1 MTRLT
6 AQLVQPEAQVASPTL
21 GGLLTGLEAGPV
33 LSWGLLEVVALRL
46 APAEDLVG
54 RQRFATPEEHL
65 KLVQVPTYGT
75 VVLRNTSLDHRLIV
89 PMHIGFFQPGAQNHA
104 TSRALVLEA
113 GETLPVNDCFCIQA
127 AQGGLLQAAQQRF
140 VMLPLGLR
148 QHALTKRH
156 TQGYSRLW
164 ADIDGYTRQ
173 YGLATGGHLERFLRP
188 NFDQLL
194 PLRHALEPVPGQVG
208 AAYFVAGRLAGV
220 EVVPHEAY
228 WQELSPILAIYCYGP
243 ESLRAERRG
252 YRRASEPLDLE
263 SLADLEDLAHRL
275 RDVRAREVRQ
285 RADSVNELA
294 TMAFDQQMDEDRH
307 GLRVATL
314 GLSPWLGQVVR
325 DGRQVV
331 YASVF
336 RDVLSQLALD
346 RRQPPE
352 VN

>member
-6 AQLVQPEAQVASPTL
+6 AQLVQPESHVASQTL
-21 GGLLTGLEAGPV
+21 DGLLTGLEAGPV

-46 APAEDLVG
+46 TSVEDLAA
-54 RQRFATPEEHL
+54 RQQFATPEEHL
-65 KLVQVPTYGT
+65 KLAQVPTYGT
-75 VVLRNTSLDHRLIV
+75 VVLRNTSPDQRLIV

-104 TSRALVLEA
+104 TSRALALEA

-127 AQGGLLQAAQQRF
+127 HQGGLLQEAQQRF

-148 QHALTKRH
+148 QNALAKRG
-156 TQGYSRLW
+156 TQGFSWLW

-220 EVVPHEAY
+220 EVVPNETY

-243 ESLRAERRG
+243 EALRAERRG
-252 YRRASEPLDLE
+252 YQRVSEPLDLG
-263 SLADLEDLAHRL
+263 SLLGLDDLAHRL
-275 RDVRAREVRQ
+275 RDVRAREARQ
-285 RADSVNELA
+285 RTDIVNELA
-294 TMAFDQQMDEDRH
+294 TLAFDQQVDEDRH
-307 GLRVATL
+307 GLRVATF
-314 GLSPWLGQVVR
+314 GLSPWLGQAVR

-336 RDVLSQLALD
+336 RDVVSQLGMD
-346 RRQPPE
+346 RRRSPE